1 MTRGRPGR
9 PGRPAG
15 PLGRAGTLGRRPVP
29 AATHRRSLRLA
40 VARHRRLLAA
50 GSVAAAVAAA
60 VQGLAPAPPPQ
71 HGVWVAARDLPAGHL
86 LSGGDLRRVAMPPA
100 AVPDGAAGRAAE
112 GEVLAAPLRRGEPLT
127 DVRLLGPGLLAGR
140 PAGTVAVTVRV
151 ADPLAAVAVRA
162 GSRVDVLALPVS
174 GAEGWRPEDGSTLVA
189 ADALVL
195 ALPGAADGG
204 DGAGGFG
211 GFGGPGPGGSLLDG
225 RPGGPAPSD
234 PTGTGPG
241 AGVLL
246 LAVDRATASELAA
259 AQAARSLTVVVG

>member
-1 MTRGRPGR
+1 MTSSRRGRSAGSSGR
-9 PGRPAG
+9 
-15 PLGRAGTLGRRPVP
+15 RAGAPGLRPVP
-29 AATHRRSLRLA
+29 AAVHRRSLRLA

-50 GSVAAAVAAA
+50 SSVAAAVAAA
-60 VQGLAPAPPPQ
+60 VQGMAPAPPPQ
-71 HGVWVAARDLPAGHL
+71 QAVWVAARDLPAGHR
-86 LSGGDLRRVAMPPA
+86 LSGGDLRRIAVPPA

-140 PAGTVAVTVRV
+140 PDGTVAVTVRV
-151 ADPLAAVAVRA
+151 ADPLATVAVRA

-195 ALPGAADGG
+195 ALPGAAGG
-204 DGAGGFG
+204 DDGSGGFG
-211 GFGGPGPGGSLLDG
+211 SGPGLGGGLLDG
-225 RPGGPAPSD
+225 RPGGSAPVDPAGS
-234 PTGTGPG
+234 GAG